1 MEIGLLRSNPCEQ
14 SRWFRWWPPGE
25 VLLVGKQANRA
36 QRTRGT
42 NFKGVGV
49 FFYMSVFFL
58 FLFLFFFI
66 FLKKTRGITH
76 EKENDKA
83 GPDQPTEG
91 IEDTL

>member
-42 NFKGVGV
+42 NFKGVG
-49 FFYMSVFFL
+49 FFFHMSCVFFL
-58 FLFLFFFI
+58 FCFKI
-66 FLKKTRGITH
+66 RKNKTRGITH
-76 EKENDKA
+76 EKENDMA

-91 IEDTL
+91 VEDTL